1 MVSVILHDDPSA
13 GMSVTDHVHEAWRL
27 LINLPDG
34 ERERVTEH
42 LAERY
47 DWSEVEAG
55 TSAMRRASLLDER
68 SGTCADAVR
77 NTPGGPREDDLT
89 KITALLT
96 RSDVGN
102 VRTLVEALRDGVV
115 TIAELHGV
123 PDGEWIDLIA
133 SRRVA

>member
-1 MVSVILHDDPSA
+1 MVSVILHDGPSE
-13 GMSVTDHVHEAWRL
+13 GMTVTDHVHEAWQL

-34 ERERVTEH
+34 ERERITEH

-47 DWSEVEAG
+47 AWSDVEAG
-55 TSAMRRASLLDER
+55 TTAMRRATLADENSR
-68 SGTCADAVR
+68 TCAGERNTMSGT
-77 NTPGGPREDDLT
+77 REDDLT

-96 RSDVGN
+96 RSDVDN

>member
-1 MVSVILHDDPSA
+1 MVSVILHDDPSE

-34 ERERVTEH
+34 ERERITEH
-42 LAERY
+42 LAKRY
-47 DWSEVEAG
+47 AWSDVEAG
-55 TSAMRRASLLDER
+55 TTAMRHAARADEP
-68 SGTCADAVR
+68 STACVDGVR
-77 NTPGGPREDDLT
+77 NTVGATGEDDIT

-102 VRTLVEALRDGVV
+102 VRTLVQALRDGVV

-123 PDGEWIDLIA
+123 PDGEWMDLIA

>member
-1 MVSVILHDDPSA
+1 MVSVILHDDPSE
-13 GMSVTDHVHEAWRL
+13 GMTVTDHVHEAWRL

-34 ERERVTEH
+34 ERERITEH

-47 DWSEVEAG
+47 AWSDVEAG
-55 TSAMRRASLLDER
+55 TTAMRRATLVDENSR
-68 SGTCADAVR
+68 TSADGER
-77 NTPGGPREDDLT
+77 NTMGGTREDDLT

-115 TIAELHGV
+115 TMAELHGV
-123 PDGEWIDLIA
+123 PDGEWMDLIA